1 MFTVLALSYWIE
13 DRTGSRSKD
22 SPDPRVRPPPQQL
35 ADALTFCDMTTSPG
49 GEHVQVHSRLAE
61 IHARYNTGHLVSRSI
76 PLIL

>member
-13 DRTGSRSKD
+13 DRQVADRKIRLTREFA
-22 SPDPRVRPPPQQL
+22 PPQQL

-61 IHARYNTGHLVSRSI
+61 IHARYNTGHLVSRSV